1 MIQLKYGKGGYKM
14 NSYFKSEGHRLAFA
28 INELDGQWR
37 VKMLGLGLNHFTN
50 KELAQNWRDGV
61 LTLLKEHDMDDEI
74 TLKNLN
80 KIYEEIIF

>member
-1 MIQLKYGKGGYKM
+1 MDT
-14 NSYFKSEGHRLAFA
+14 YFKSEGHRLAFA

>member
-1 MIQLKYGKGGYKM
+1 M

-61 LTLLKEHDMDDEI
+61 LTLLKEHGMDDEI

>member
-1 MIQLKYGKGGYKM
+1 M

-37 VKMLGLGLNHFTN
+37 VKMLGLGLNHFN
-50 KELAQNWRDGV
+50 NRERAQKWRDEV

>member
-1 MIQLKYGKGGYKM
+1 M

>member
-1 MIQLKYGKGGYKM
+1 M

-37 VKMLGLGLNHFTN
+37 VKMLGLGLNHFN
-50 KELAQNWRDGV
+50 NRELAQKWRNEV